1 MDDRDLNTAAQ
12 RFGTPLYVYDVD
24 EIIERYRT
32 LKDKFENRFGISF
45 AVKSNPNIALMKEVR
60 PEVVT
65 FDVSSFA
72 EFERAIAAGC
82 PAEKITFSGPA
93 KRARE
98 IELAVSL
105 GLGELVAESIA
116 EAELASKY
124 ATRRGRTQNVL
135 LRINPEKGPRE
146 FGSSMSGKPSQFGVD
161 EEVMGDAIARII
173 DLPGLSLEGF
183 HIYSATNSLSE
194 TAIIANFANFIRIF
208 RAAAEI
214 AGIRPRK
221 LVFGSGFGVPYLPS
235 DTSLDIDELAA
246 GINPMIDEFK
256 SDPVFADAELAL
268 EMGRWLIGPAG
279 WLLSSVIAEKSSRG
293 TDFRLCDAGFNNHL
307 AACSMM
313 GTIIRRNWRIRNI
326 STPDGAPQDYTLTG
340 PLCTTI
346 DQLATDI
353 ELPALTVGDVICVD
367 NSGAYGLTSSPTRFI
382 SHPEPREVMARGGK
396 FEEITESQLNHWTS
410 KV

>member
-1 MDDRDLNTAAQ
+1 MDLRELNTAAQ

-24 EIIERYRT
+24 EILGRYHA
-32 LKDKFENRFGISF
+32 LKETFGTRFGISF
-45 AVKSNPNIALMKEVR
+45 AVKSNPNIALLKEVR
-60 PEVVT
+60 DEVVT

-82 PAEKITFSGPA
+82 PAARITFSGPA

-98 IELAVSL
+98 IELAVGL
-105 GLGELVAESIA
+105 GLGELVVESVA
-116 EAELASKY
+116 EAEVASQV
-124 ATRRGRTQNVL
+124 AAQRGVTQTVL

-161 EEVMGDAIARII
+161 EEVMGAAIARIQA
-173 DLPGLSLEGF
+173 LPGLELEGF
-183 HIYSATNSLSE
+183 HIYSGTNSLSE
-194 TAIIANFANFIRIF
+194 PAIIANFANFIRIF
-208 RAAAEI
+208 REAAGI
-214 AGIRPRK
+214 AGLKPRK

-235 DTSLDIDELAA
+235 DAPLDLAELAE

-256 SDPVFADAELAL
+256 ADPVFAEAELAL

-279 WLLSSVIAEKSSRG
+279 WLLSSVIAAKSSRG
-293 TDFRLCDAGFNNHL
+293 TEFRLCDAGFNNHL

-313 GTIIRRNWRIRNI
+313 GTIIRRNWRIRNV
-326 STPDGAPQDYTLTG
+326 SSPDADPQEVTLTG

-353 ELPALTVGDVICVD
+353 ELPALAVGDVICVE

-382 SHPEPREVMARGGK
+382 SHPEPREVMARGGT
-396 FEEITESQLNHWTS
+396 FEDITESQLNHWTS
-410 KV
+410 TL